1 MALILGGAAVWKH
14 DAQILWTAAGAL
26 LNAWSS
32 LGLKLMLNEER
43 PAASLSSSP
52 GMPSSHAQSLFY
64 GIVVLLVSCMS
75 LYSSRVFFLAIYMIC
90 MMNHLRSSVQIEQE
104 LL

>member
-1 MALILGGAAVWKH
+1 MALILGGAVVWKH

-75 LYSSRVFFLAIYMIC
+75 LYSSRVFFFGNVYDM
-90 MMNHLRSSVQIEQE
+90 HDRPS
-104 LL
+104 